1 MRFLKIS
8 KRAYIAILL
17 FLATPV
23 FAGTAELSPEAAA
36 GKIIFEE
43 TAGDVGCSACHGAD
57 GQGDSAP
64 AITGMDAD
72 SIRDQ
77 LDYNEDMTFI
87 ELTDEEIDQVVAYLS
102 LLDH

>member
-1 MRFLKIS
+1 MCVHTHLCV
-8 KRAYIAILL
+8 RAR
-17 FLATPV
+17 
-23 FAGTAELSPEAAA
+23 
-36 GKIIFEE
+36 
-43 TAGDVGCSACHGAD
+43 ACEHSHTCVCLCA
-57 GQGDSAP
+57 SAP

-102 LLDH
+102 FLDH